1 MSLDYEKVWEVM
13 NDLDEVVQRTKIISD
28 MCTKLRKT
36 VYDWTDADEVLDEI
50 EALKGFSSY
59 ILQELEDVS
68 IRAWNNTVVPLN
80 PNKPS
85 LRIGGDLD
93 SLGNI
98 ELPDDFIAAAQPVDN
113 ITISTGNTDTFNVDG
128 IDFAGISTD
137 NYNISL
143 NTNEAPDTITF
154 SNTGY
159 TIPLEDMQE

>member
-28 MCTKLRKT
+28 MCAKLRKT

-50 EALKGFSSY
+50 EAMKGFSSY

-85 LRIGGDLD
+85 LGIGGDLD
-93 SLGNI
+93 SLNI
-98 ELPDDFIAAAQPVDN
+98 ELPDDCIAAAQPVDN

-137 NYNISL
+137 SYNISL

>member
-28 MCTKLRKT
+28 MCAKLRKT

-50 EALKGFSSY
+50 EAMKGFSSY

-93 SLGNI
+93 ALEN
-98 ELPDDFIAAAQPVDN
+98 LPEDLV
-113 ITISTGNTDTFNVDG
+113 ISTGSTETFNVDG
-128 IDFAGISTD
+128 VDFAGIGTD
-137 NYNISL
+137 TYNISL
-143 NTNEAPDTITF
+143 NTDDILDTVTF
-154 SNTGY
+154 SNSGY

>member
-28 MCTKLRKT
+28 MCAKLRKT

-50 EALKGFSSY
+50 EAMKGFSSY

-93 SLGNI
+93 AL
-98 ELPDDFIAAAQPVDN
+98 EDLPKDLV
-113 ITISTGNTDTFNVDG
+113 ISTGSTETFNVDG

-137 NYNISL
+137 SYNISL